1 MDKNGVISD
10 VKTWIDD
17 FVTKPN
23 PLLNNMPPCPYAK
36 QAILD
41 KKIDIQVPDEG
52 SISYNITKTIE
63 TWNKDLDIV
72 LLVYDPKKH
81 TGELFEKIII
91 NANGAIDSSFV
102 LLDDHPDNVENIN
115 GVHMNNGKYAI
126 VFIQRTK
133 KLQEAHEYLKTK
145 TNYYDV
151 WNKENLDDVVNW
163 RLNRLKEEEILPH
176 PSQEDNI
183 L

>member
-1 MDKNGVISD
+1 MNKTKVID
-10 VKTWIDD
+10 DIRKWIND

-23 PLLNNMPPCPYAK
+23 PLLNNMPPCPFAK
-36 QAILD
+36 QGILEN
-41 KKIDIQVPDEG
+41 KVDIRIPEG
-52 SISYNITKTIE
+52 SVSHGILTTLH
-63 TWNKDLDIV
+63 TWDDKLDV
-72 LLVYDPKKH
+72 VALVYDPAMH
-81 TGELFEKIII
+81 DGDTFNKIVMQM
-91 NANGAIDSSFV
+91 NDTIDKSFV

-126 VFIQRTK
+126 VFCQRTK
-133 KLQEAHEYLKTK
+133 RLQEAHEYLKTK

-151 WNKENLDDVVNW
+151 WSDEDLEDVVNW
-163 RLNRLKEEEILPH
+163 RLNRLKKEEILPH

>member
-1 MDKNGVISD
+1 
-10 VKTWIDD
+10 
-17 FVTKPN
+17 
-23 PLLNNMPPCPYAK
+23 
-36 QAILD
+36 
-41 KKIDIQVPDEG
+41 
-52 SISYNITKTIE
+52 
-63 TWNKDLDIV
+63 
-72 LLVYDPKKH
+72 
-81 TGELFEKIII
+81 
-91 NANGAIDSSFV
+91 
-102 LLDDHPDNVENIN
+102 
-115 GVHMNNGKYAI
+115 MNNGKYAI

-151 WNKENLDDVVNW
+151 WNEENLDDVVNW